1 MAYRFYS
8 ASACFVRLNGRSG
21 RCYFSSMANESD
33 GEAVLLLT
41 HSGDFFTVDR
51 VADALLRRG
60 ALPFR
65 LNTDLF
71 PTEVKLSAK
80 LTPGGLRHFVK
91 DGGATLD
98 AGQVRAVWA
107 RKVWTPKMDDS
118 LGPEFHE
125 MCVRESY
132 SMLYGFLDYFH
143 AARWVNDPRRSQDAE
158 NKLRQLRLAEG
169 AGLII
174 PRTLATNDPE
184 QAREF
189 FKELDGKMVAKL
201 LRPLSVSMGPA
212 PLFVYTSDVKE
223 EDLAEAELL
232 RHSPMVFQERIP
244 KAVELRIA
252 YVDGDCFAGAIDASG
267 TLKGKT
273 DWRLSCPGES
283 PWFAVEVPDDIRA
296 RLKALMN
303 KLGLV
308 YGAID
313 MIKTPEAEHV
323 FLEVNPG
330 GEWGM
335 LERDLNYPISEALAD
350 ALLKRAGDEDAGLT
364 NH

>member
-1 MAYRFYS
+1 
-8 ASACFVRLNGRSG
+8 
-21 RCYFSSMANESD
+21 MANKSN
-33 GEAVLLLT
+33 GEVVLLLT

-51 VADALLRRG
+51 VAAALLRRG

-71 PTEVKLSAK
+71 PLEIRLSAK
-80 LTPGGLRHFVK
+80 LTSDGLEHFIK
-91 DGGATLD
+91 CGDTSLD
-98 AGQVRAVWA
+98 ADHVRAVWA
-107 RKVWTPKMDDS
+107 RKIWTPKMDER

-125 MCVRESY
+125 MCIRESY

-143 AARWVNDPRRSQDAE
+143 AARWVNDPQRSQEAE
-158 NKLRQLRLAEG
+158 NKLRQLRLAKD
-169 AGLII
+169 AGLTI

-184 QAREF
+184 QARAF

-201 LRPLSVSMGPA
+201 LRPLSVSMGQA
-212 PLFVYTSDVKE
+212 PIFVYTSDVRE
-223 EDLAEAELL
+223 EDIAEAELL

-244 KAVELRIA
+244 KAIELRIA
-252 YVDGDCFAGAIDASG
+252 YVDGDCFAGAIDATGS
-267 TLKGKT
+267 LKGQT
-273 DWRLSCPGES
+273 DWRLSGPDES
-283 PWFAVEVPDDIRA
+283 PWLAVEISNDIA
-296 RLKALMN
+296 VRLKALMN
-303 KLGLV
+303 RLGLV

-313 MIKTPEAEHV
+313 MIKTPDGEHV

-350 ALLKRAGDEDAGLT
+350 ALLKQAGDKDASLT
-364 NH
+364 NN

>member
-1 MAYRFYS
+1 
-8 ASACFVRLNGRSG
+8 
-21 RCYFSSMANESD
+21 MANKPDAEV
-33 GEAVLLLT
+33 VLLLT

-51 VADALLRRG
+51 VAEALVRRG
-60 ALPFR
+60 ALAFR

-80 LTPGGLRHFVK
+80 LTPDGLRHFIK
-91 DGGATLD
+91 DGDTILD
-98 AGQVRAVWA
+98 AGRVRAVWA
-107 RKVWTPKMDDS
+107 RKFWTPKMDES

-132 SMLYGFLDYFH
+132 AMLQGFLDYFH
-143 AARWVNDPRRSQDAE
+143 AARWINDPQRNQDAE
-158 NKLRQLRLAEG
+158 NKLRQLRLAKD

-201 LRPLSVSMGPA
+201 LRPLSVSMGQA
-212 PLFVYTSDVKE
+212 PLFVYTSDVKA
-223 EDLAEAELL
+223 EDIAEAELL

-244 KAVELRIA
+244 KAIELRIA
-252 YVDGDCFAGAIDASG
+252 YVDGACYAGAIDASG
-267 TLKGKT
+267 SVKGQT
-273 DWRLSCPGES
+273 DWRLSGPDES
-283 PWFAVEVPDDIRA
+283 PWSAVEISNDIRA
-296 RLKALMN
+296 RLRALMN

-313 MIKTPEAEHV
+313 MIETPDGEHV

-350 ALLKRAGDEDAGLT
+350 ALLKRAGDEDGGLT